1 MMPQALFTSNSRQI
15 KMRRVTAVICFSLLV
30 ILVVGATQKLFER
43 KYSYA
48 KYYDFYQ
55 QEEDFDVLFLGT
67 SHVLNA
73 VYPMELWRD
82 YGIVSYNMANHSEN
96 ICTNY
101 WQLRNALAYTT
112 PKVVV
117 IDLYAVDG
125 DSKVNEQY
133 LHNFTDAMP
142 FSTLKIEMVRDLLVP
157 EKRMEYLFN
166 LSLYH
171 SRWEELGREDIHP
184 KTGLEKGA
192 ELREEVTVNV
202 PPTLIP
208 QEEYDPTD
216 RLNKQYLQKIIDLCK
231 AQQIE
236 VILMYVPY
244 TMPEGDQQVANWGY
258 AAAEKNGI
266 PYLNFVY
273 EDLEI
278 NYATDCADEAHHLNA
293 SGAKKV
299 TNYLGNYIR
308 THYDVADQR
317 KQPAYA
323 SWHEDYEEYRQMKQE
338 WLDSQQNA
346 WSYLMLLNDR
356 DYLTKLYA
364 TETSFLFQDQ
374 QMKELIGNIGVYGSV
389 VRMAPA
395 EVDALGIVDDNT
407 VQVRVY
413 TADGGALVSTRT
425 LVRSGEDEYEMQ

>member
-1 MMPQALFTSNSRQI
+1 MMPRALFTFNSRQI
-15 KMRRVTAVICFSLLV
+15 KMRRVTAVICFSLLL
-30 ILVVGATQKLFER
+30 ILVVGTTQKLFER

-171 SRWEELGREDIHP
+171 SRWEELGREDIQP

-299 TNYLGNYIR
+299 TDYLGNYIR
-308 THYDVADQR
+308 AHYDVADQR
-317 KQPAYA
+317 KQPAYD
-323 SWHEDYEEYRQMKQE
+323 SWHDDYEEYRQMKQE